1 MRTFSLLLLLF
12 GAASTSSIVA
22 NLDSATSPTLLSTAM
37 LSAQTEQ
44 ANDVNPH
51 RGGGRR
57 RLVDD
62 TPIEI
67 LGESDFSELMM

>member
-22 NLDSATSPTLLSTAM
+22 NLDQASSNHLTNVAM

-57 RLVDD
+57 RLAEDMPV
-62 TPIEI
+62 EI
-67 LGESDFSELMM
+67 LGESDFSGLMM

>member
-1 MRTFSLLLLLF
+1 MRTFSLLFLLF

-22 NLDSATSPTLLSTAM
+22 NLTAATSPTLLSTAM

-44 ANDVNPH
+44 ANDVNPR

-57 RLVDD
+57 RLAEDI
-62 TPIEI
+62 PIEH
-67 LGESDFSELMM
+67 LGESDFSGLMM

>member
-1 MRTFSLLLLLF
+1 MRTFSFLLLLLS
-12 GAASTSSIVA
+12 AASTGSIVT
-22 NLDSATSPTLLSTAM
+22 NLGLAYSTQPMSLAM
-37 LSAQTEQ
+37 LAAQTEQ

-57 RLVDD
+57 RLAEDL
-62 TPIEI
+62 PIER

>member
-12 GAASTSSIVA
+12 GATSTSSIIT
-22 NLDSATSPTLLSTAM
+22 NLDQASSNNLINVAM

-62 TPIEI
+62 TPIEH
-67 LGESDFSELMM
+67 LGESDFSGLMM

>member
-12 GAASTSSIVA
+12 GATSTSSIVA
-22 NLDSATSPTLLSTAM
+22 NLEPASSHNLVSVAM

-57 RLVDD
+57 RLVEDM
-62 TPIEI
+62 PIER
-67 LGESDFSELMM
+67 LGESDFATLMS